1 MTSYLLYLYTES
13 PLHAGGAEAEGSV
26 DLPIQREGSTGYPL
40 VWGQSLKGA
49 LRQAAYDAGWQEFAD
64 KDTGSDEKT
73 SFLDEVFGRAVEDK
87 NGRFG
92 VNPSAGLLTVGD
104 AQLVAL
110 PVPALHHGFAWATS
124 SMALGRL
131 ARKHT
136 HARTGRSLP
145 EVPQVKA
152 NEGVCATDVW
162 ADPFGQVLGPC
173 LVPTERAR
181 DGQVNP
187 AAAWADLIADEGI
200 GDEPHLAT
208 FADKFRQDLI
218 VVGVDVMAQLLRE
231 CTEHTVRVQL
241 DPTTKT
247 VRNGPFT
254 SEYLPAETVLAAV
267 LTLRDHSNGEDHREL
282 LEGLL
287 DRQVLQIGGDE
298 TLGKGL
304 VWCRLVKAVPGE

>member
-13 PLHAGGAEAEGSV
+13 PLHAGGSEAEGSV

-49 LRQAAYDAGWQEFAD
+49 LRQAAYDSEWGAYAD
-64 KDTGSDEKT
+64 GDDT
-73 SFLDEVFGRAVEDK
+73 FLEQVFGRAVGGG
-87 NGRFG
+87 NGPG

-124 SMALGRL
+124 PVSLGRL

-136 HARTGRSLP
+136 HARTGRPLP
-145 EVPQVKA
+145 DIPQVNPA
-152 NEGVCATDVW
+152 EGVCSTDVW
-162 ADPFGQVLGPC
+162 ADTSGQVLGPC
-173 LVPTERAR
+173 LVPTRRAP
-181 DGQVNP
+181 DGAANP
-187 AAAWADLIADEGI
+187 TSAWADLIAGEGI

-218 VVGVDVMAQLLRE
+218 VVGADVMAQLLRE
-231 CTEHTVRVQL
+231 CTEQTVRVQL
-241 DPTTKT
+241 DPDTKT
-247 VRNGPFT
+247 VKNGPFT

-267 LTLRDHSNGEDHREL
+267 LTLRDHPNGEDHREL
-282 LEGLL
+282 LEGML
-287 DRQVLQIGGDE
+287 DRQVLQIGGDQ

-304 VWCRLVKAVPGE
+304 VWSRLVKAVPGE

>member
-13 PLHAGGAEAEGSV
+13 PLHAGGSDAEGSV

-49 LRQAAYDAGWQEFAD
+49 LRQAAYDSGWSSYTD
-64 KDTGSDEKT
+64 GDD
-73 SFLDEVFGRAVEDK
+73 SFLDQVFGRAVGGE
-87 NGRFG
+87 NGPG

-124 SMALGRL
+124 PVALGRL

-136 HARTGRSLP
+136 HARTGRTLP
-145 EVPQVKA
+145 GIPQVNPA
-152 NEGVCATDVW
+152 EGVCATDVW
-162 ADPFGQVLGPC
+162 ADASGQVLGPC
-173 LVPTERAR
+173 LVPTKRAR
-181 DGQVNP
+181 DGQANP
-187 AAAWADLIADEGI
+187 VSAWADLIAGEGI

-208 FADKFRQDLI
+208 FANKFRQDLI
-218 VVGVDVMAQLLRE
+218 VVGADVMAQLLRE

-241 DPTTKT
+241 DPDTKT
-247 VRNGPFT
+247 VKNGPFT

-267 LTLRDHSNGEDHREL
+267 LTLRDHTNGENHREL

-304 VWCRLVKAVPGE
+304 VWSRLVKAVPGE